1 MPASVFTEH
10 TPESAPA
17 ASRPAMAAVT
27 AKQGYLPTGVAL
39 LASSPELL
47 NGFLKMSALFE
58 STTLDQLSREVVIM
72 TMATRNDC
80 HLCVAMHTAKLTAL
94 DADSALIAALRGE
107 VPPPLPDG
115 RLEAV
120 RRFTVAAIESGGA
133 VDEDTLQ
140 SFLAHGYTS
149 RNALEVVLGIGAY
162 TMSTLANR
170 MTAAPVDP
178 QLARFA

>member
-1 MPASVFTEH
+1 MSVSAFPDH
-10 TPESAPA
+10 TLESAPA
-17 ASRPAMAAVT
+17 AARPTMTAVT
-27 AKQGYLPTGVAL
+27 QKQGYLPTAVAR
-39 LASSPELL
+39 LALSPELL

-58 STTLDQLSREVVIM
+58 ATTLDPLSQETVIM
-72 TMATRNDC
+72 TMADRNGC

-94 DADSALIAALRGE
+94 GADAGVIAALRNGSL
-107 VPPPLPDG
+107 LPDE

-120 RRFTVAAIESGGA
+120 RQFTLSALETSGA
-133 VDEDTLQ
+133 VDDDTLQ

-170 MTAAPVDP
+170 MIAAPIDP
-178 QLARFA
+178 QLAQFA